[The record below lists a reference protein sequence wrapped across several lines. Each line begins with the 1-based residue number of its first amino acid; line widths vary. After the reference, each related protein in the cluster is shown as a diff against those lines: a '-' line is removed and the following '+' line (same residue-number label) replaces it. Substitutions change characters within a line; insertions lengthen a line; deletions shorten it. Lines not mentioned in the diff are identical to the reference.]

1 MYFFISRAANCS
13 CVRLLFHVRAWCES
27 CCSRVNTCVR
37 GRVFA
42 SAQIAHEIRP
52 LEKKKRK
59 VSCPC
64 SPSWTS
70 IHYLSPSIRF
80 NPTGVSV
87 LNDTGPW
94 QLATDAGDESEDQK
108 SAYTHKHTYT
118 CVAVYVSQRPSSP
131 TSSAAARG
139 SESDAA
145 VAVVRWKL
153 GEFLL
158 LSKEIGLKFWRRVGL

>member
-1 MYFFISRAANCS
+1 MWKLLLSCEYMCAWASVCISADCS
-13 CVRLLFHVRAWCES
+13 W
-27 CCSRVNTCVR
+27 NTTS
-37 GRVFA
+37 G
-42 SAQIAHEIRP
+42 
-52 LEKKKRK
+52 KKK
-59 VSCPC
+59 VSCPR
-64 SPSWTS
+64 PPPWTP
-70 IHYLSPSIRF
+70 IHYLSPGIRF
-80 NPTGVSV
+80 IPTGVSV

-131 TSSAAARG
+131 TLPAAARG

-153 GEFLL
+153 GDFLL
-158 LSKEIGLKFWRRVGL
+158 LFKEMGLKFWRRVAL